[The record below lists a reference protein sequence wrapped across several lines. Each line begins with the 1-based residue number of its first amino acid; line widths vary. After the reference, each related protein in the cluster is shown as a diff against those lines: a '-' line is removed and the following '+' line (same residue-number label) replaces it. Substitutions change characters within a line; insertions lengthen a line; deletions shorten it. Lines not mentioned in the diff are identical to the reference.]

1 MKKTL
6 FLILVILLL
15 SKFYCQDDYTESEC
29 EKKEG
34 AKKKKDCNG
43 LGVSKNAYK
52 CCYVKTEGSIKGQ
65 SLDDESCME
74 IDKESYDKIKEF
86 IEKQEKDVKEA
97 GGKLE
102 VKKLDCSSNYLLIS
116 IMSLIL
122 LLFL

>member
-43 LGVSKNAYK
+43 LGVSKYAYK
-52 CCYVKTEGSIKGQ
+52 CCYVKIEGSLNGE
-65 SLDDESCME
+65 SLDDEGCRE
-74 IDKESYDKIKEF
+74 IDKGSYDKIKDL
-86 IEKQEKDVKEA
+86 IEEQEKYYKDKGGKYDVKEY
-97 GGKLE
+97 
-102 VKKLDCSSNYLLIS
+102 DCNSNYLLIS

>member
-15 SKFYCQDDYTESEC
+15 SKFYCQVDYTESDC

-52 CCYVKTEGSIKGQ
+52 CCYVKIEGSLKGE
-65 SLDDESCME
+65 SLDYEGCME
-74 IDKESYDKIKEF
+74 IDKESYDKINDLIEEREKE
-86 IEKQEKDVKEA
+86 IKDE
-97 GGKLE
+97 GGKYDI
-102 VKKLDCSSNYLLIS
+102 KKYDCNSNYLLIS

>member
-52 CCYVKTEGSIKGQ
+52 CCYVKIEGSLEGK
-65 SLDDESCME
+65 SLDYEGCSE
-74 IDKESYDKIKEF
+74 IDKESYDKIKDL
-86 IEKQEKDVKEA
+86 IEEREKDIKDK
-97 GGKLE
+97 GGKYDI
-102 VKKLDCSSNYLLIS
+102 KKYDCNSNYLLIS

>member
-15 SKFYCQDDYTESEC
+15 SKFYSQVDYTESDC
-29 EKKEG
+29 LKKEG

-43 LGVSKNAYK
+43 LGVSKYAYK
-52 CCYVKTEGSIKGQ
+52 CCYVKIEGSLEGE
-65 SLDDESCME
+65 SLDEEGCTE
-74 IDKESYDKIKEF
+74 IDKESYDKIKDL
-86 IEKQEKDVKEA
+86 IEEREKYYKDKGGKYDVK
-97 GGKLE
+97 KF
-102 VKKLDCSSNYLLIS
+102 DCSSNYLLIS